1 MTTELYNDGGF
12 MKIYVLKKWCSNKLE
27 LEGYWVNIKVT
38 KSLEEADK
46 YINDDPEKDYDE
58 FELED
63 E

>member
-1 MTTELYNDGGF
+1 